1 MKKRILS
8 MIITLALVF
17 GCGAMQAFAADA
29 KVTASLPADKKTVS
43 SGYAAFTATNMFGK
57 VYDISKYPI
66 RYQVMGSNNP
76 SSGTTDVATS
86 VTIVPGAS
94 SSKSVNTSYNSYK
107 IVLTGWSVDHA
118 VKGCIG
124 YGYVE

>member
-17 GCGAMQAFAADA
+17 GCGAMQAFATDA

-66 RYQVMGSNNP
+66 KFQTVGKNSLSDTAKQEASFNCAVGCEN
-76 SSGTTDVATS
+76 SCS
-86 VTIVPGAS
+86 V
-94 SSKSVNTSYNSYK
+94 KNQYNMHK
-107 IVLTGWSVDHA
+107 IVLTCWKVNQAD
-118 VKGCIG
+118 KGSIG
-124 YGYVE
+124 YGYIE